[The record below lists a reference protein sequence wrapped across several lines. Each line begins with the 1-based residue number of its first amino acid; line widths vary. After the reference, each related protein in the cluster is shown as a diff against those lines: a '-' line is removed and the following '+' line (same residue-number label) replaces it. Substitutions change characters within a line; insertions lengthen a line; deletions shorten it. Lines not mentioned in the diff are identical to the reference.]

1 MKIKLAVMFGGR
13 SVEHEISVIS
23 AIQAIHAVDK
33 DKYDVIPI
41 YITKNNEMYVGEHIG
56 EIEAYKNINALI
68 AESTR
73 VNLVNDGDRTLIVR
87 YPHKA
92 FAKDVIDYIDVA
104 FPIVHGTNVED
115 GTLQGYL
122 QMLNLPYVGCD
133 VISSAVGMD
142 KYVMKTVFKD
152 NGIPVLDCV
161 CVDAE
166 DYDADP
172 EKIIA
177 DIEKKFSYP
186 VIVKPINLGSSIGIS
201 KAHDTDGLENSLS
214 NAFDYADRVLVEPA
228 IENLREINCS
238 VLGDRHSARASVCE
252 EPLNATDILSY
263 EDKYIGN
270 ASKSGS
276 KGMAST
282 QRRIPAD
289 IPKETENEI
298 REMAVKAFRVLGC
311 SGVSRIDFMI
321 DATTGKVWLNEINT
335 IPGSLSFYLWE
346 PLGVKYTELIDEL
359 SSKNETLNYYIK
371 RARVLPL
378 AVDEKIRNV
387 YVTLIQA
394 ALLSDNGI
402 EITELAQM
410 ISASRSTAEKRLK
423 MIDKDVLVI
432 NIVGKTKFY
441 SADIDAVDKLIAD
454 LEGK

>member
-1 MKIKLAVMFGGR
+1 MKIKLAVLFGGR

-23 AIQAIHAVDK
+23 AIQAIGAVNK
-33 DKYDVIPI
+33 EKYDVIPI
-41 YITKNNEMYVGEHIG
+41 YITKGNEMYVGEHIG
-56 EIEAYKNINALI
+56 DIEAYKNIGALLTQ
-68 AESTR
+68 STR
-73 VNLVNDGDRTLIVR
+73 VNLINDGERTLIVR

-92 FAKDVIDYIDVA
+92 FSKDVIDYIDVA

-133 VISSAVGMD
+133 VMSSAVGMD

-161 CVDAE
+161 CIDSE
-166 DYDADP
+166 NYDTDP
-172 EKIIA
+172 EGIIA
-177 DIEKKFSYP
+177 EVESKFGYP

-201 KAHDTDGLENSLS
+201 KARDTDSLETALS
-214 NAFDYADRVLVEPA
+214 NAFGFADRVLVEPA

-238 VLGDRHSARASVCE
+238 VLGDRHSAKASVCE

-289 IPKETENEI
+289 IPQQTEDEI
-298 REMAVKAFRVLGC
+298 RQMAVKAFKVLGC

-321 DATTGKVWLNEINT
+321 DASTGKVWLNEINT

-346 PLGVKYTELIDEL
+346 PAGVEYSELIDE
-359 SSKNETLNYYIK
+359 
-371 RARVLPL
+371 
-378 AVDEKIRNV
+378 
-387 YVTLIQA
+387 
-394 ALLSDNGI
+394 
-402 EITELAQM
+402 M
-410 ISASRSTAEKRLK
+410 ISLALKRERERESITYSFDTNVLSGIKLGGKKTGK
-423 MIDKDVLVI
+423 M
-432 NIVGKTKFY
+432 
-441 SADIDAVDKLIAD
+441 
-454 LEGK
+454 